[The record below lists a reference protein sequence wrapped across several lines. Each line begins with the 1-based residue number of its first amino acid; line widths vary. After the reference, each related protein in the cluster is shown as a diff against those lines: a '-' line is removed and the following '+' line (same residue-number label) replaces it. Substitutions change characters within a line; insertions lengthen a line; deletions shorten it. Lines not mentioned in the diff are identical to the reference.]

1 METEAEQPGS
11 VENMIN
17 ALEID
22 RTYWREQAE
31 THENIKSISKT
42 AIDLTE
48 QRMDER
54 LGKEP
59 LTRKGQEALEDTDI
73 TRFRRF
79 RNWAEENLV
88 GLCW

>member
-48 QRMDER
+48 QRMDEIRLR

-59 LTRKGQEALEDTDI
+59 VTIEGQERQENNDI
-73 TRFRRF
+73 TRFQRI
-79 RNWAEENLV
+79 RNWAK
-88 GLCW
+88 